1 MSGTGK
7 YQTSGILG
15 LENALP
21 HVIYDLS
28 LPLPERKEKA
38 QVFRSAAYLARHF
51 GCKGDT
57 IADYRVPGKRY
68 KDRNGKLWAI
78 RVATPEMIE
87 RLKK

>member
-21 HVIYDLS
+21 HVIYDVS
-28 LPLPERKEKA
+28 LPFPERKEKA
-38 QVFRSAAYLARHF
+38 IVFKSASHLARHL
-51 GCKGDT
+51 GCSNDT
-57 IADYRVPGKRY
+57 VANYRVPGKRY
-68 KDRNGKLWAI
+68 KDKNGKEWAV
-78 RVATPEMIE
+78 RLATPEMIE

>member
-51 GCKGDT
+51 GCKGDP

>member
-7 YQTSGILG
+7 FQTSGILG
-15 LENALP
+15 LENSMP

-38 QVFRSAAYLARHF
+38 IVFQSVNALMRHF
-51 GCKGDT
+51 RCGRERIIDC
-57 IADYRVPGKRY
+57 RLPGKRF
-68 KDRNGKLWAI
+68 KDRNGKEWAI
-78 RVATPEMIE
+78 RIAPPEMID